1 MNKGVIIAVIVLVVL
16 VAAIFFIVKSEKQP
30 SQFPLKQG
38 SRGNQVKKLQEYI
51 NAQNQG
57 VTLTVDGIYG
67 PKTQQAVYMIFGQN
81 EVSKKVYN
89 EKIA

>member
-1 MNKGVIIAVIVLVVL
+1 MKKGVIITIIILTVLA
-16 VAAIFFIVKSEKQP
+16 AAIFFIVKSEKRP
-30 SQFPLKQG
+30 SVFPLKQG
-38 SRGNQVKKLQEYI
+38 SRGEEVKKLQKYI

-57 VTLTVDGIYG
+57 VTLDVDGIYG
-67 PKTQQAVYMIFGQN
+67 SKTQSAVYMIFGQN

>member
-1 MNKGVIIAVIVLVVL
+1 MKKGVIITIIILTALA
-16 VAAIFFIVKSEKQP
+16 AAIFFIVKSEKHP
-30 SQFPLKQG
+30 SVFPLKQG
-38 SRGNQVKKLQEYI
+38 SRGEEVKKLQKYI

-57 VTLTVDGIYG
+57 VTLDVDGIYG
-67 PKTQQAVYMIFGQN
+67 SKTQSAVYMIFGQN